1 MEQKT
6 YGYAR
11 VSTREQN
18 EARQLLALEQY
29 KIPSENIFIDRQS
42 GQDFNRPQYKKLMRR
57 MHKGDLL
64 IVQSIDRLGRN
75 YDEILE
81 QWRFITK
88 EKQADILIIDMP
100 LLDTRKKEQD
110 LTSSFIADLA
120 LQKLAY
126 VAQAERENI
135 KSRQAQ
141 GIAAAKSQG
150 VHMGR
155 HPKPVPD
162 NFEKECIAWMNKK
175 KTIRQAA
182 AACGMPPTTFFKK
195 ASQFVPNNPAALP
208 TEGF

>member
-1 MEQKT
+1 MQ
-6 YGYAR
+6 
-11 VSTREQN
+11 VSEPRKCFSETAYFSQICCPN
-18 EARQLLALEQY
+18 FS
-29 KIPSENIFIDRQS
+29 KI
-42 GQDFNRPQYKKLMRR
+42 
-57 MHKGDLL
+57 
-64 IVQSIDRLGRN
+64 
-75 YDEILE
+75 
-81 QWRFITK
+81 
-88 EKQADILIIDMP
+88 
-100 LLDTRKKEQD
+100 
-110 LTSSFIADLA
+110 SSRYTFIADLA
-120 LQKLAY
+120 LQILAY

>member
-120 LQKLAY
+120 LQILAY
-126 VAQAERENI
+126 VAQAER
-135 KSRQAQ
+135 
-141 GIAAAKSQG
+141 
-150 VHMGR
+150 
-155 HPKPVPD
+155 
-162 NFEKECIAWMNKK
+162 
-175 KTIRQAA
+175 
-182 AACGMPPTTFFKK
+182 
-195 ASQFVPNNPAALP
+195 
-208 TEGF
+208 